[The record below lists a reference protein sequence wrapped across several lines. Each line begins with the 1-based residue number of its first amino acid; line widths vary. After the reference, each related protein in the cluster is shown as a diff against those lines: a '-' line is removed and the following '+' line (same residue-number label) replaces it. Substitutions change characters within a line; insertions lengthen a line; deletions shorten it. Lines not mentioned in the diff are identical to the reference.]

1 MKKIFINAIIPV
13 ATLLLV
19 VSACTKQKD
28 TGILDTAGYT
38 DTASV
43 LKDATDVTMGVAVG
57 FSEMVT
63 NASYSGIVK
72 TGF

>member
-1 MKKIFINAIIPV
+1 MPAP
-13 ATLLLV
+13 
-19 VSACTKQKD
+19 SRKD

-72 TGF
+72 RDFDRVTFGNMMKHSSIVG